1 MSRRRN
7 APTVTLSRAASP
19 AATGEA
25 FDYGI
30 LTSPRTGRGLC
41 AERVEVASNASR

>member
-19 AATGEA
+19 VATGEA

-30 LTSPRTGRGLC
+30 LTSLARGGAC
-41 AERVEVASNASR
+41 ARNV